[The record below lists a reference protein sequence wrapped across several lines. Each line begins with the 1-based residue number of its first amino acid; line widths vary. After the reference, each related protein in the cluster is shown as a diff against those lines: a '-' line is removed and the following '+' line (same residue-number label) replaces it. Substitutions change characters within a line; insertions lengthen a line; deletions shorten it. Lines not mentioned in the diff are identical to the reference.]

1 MLYYKYFNSTNTANM
16 TNITIKNQY
25 EFCEDIFA
33 QIIDYAKPLDKC
45 SRKKCNFVAT
55 ETCEFCDDVCCKKC
69 MVDDTKPAICRKCEM
84 RGAKRCV
91 EDCGK
96 FAIERCH
103 RCSAN
108 LCADC
113 AHFGDE
119 CDRYFC
125 EECNNS

>member
-1 MLYYKYFNSTNTANM
+1 MATS
-16 TNITIKNQY
+16 TIKNQY
-25 EFCEDIFA
+25 EFCEDIFT
-33 QIIDYAKPLDKC
+33 QIIDYAKPLDTC

-103 RCSAN
+103 RCLAN

-113 AHFGDE
+113 AHFGDDW
-119 CDRYFC
+119 DRYFC